1 MSNPRLVSRL
11 AAASIAVS
19 IAVMGIK
26 FVAWELSGSV
36 ALYSDALESIV
47 NVIAALIAW
56 FAIRM
61 SQKPADDTHQ
71 FGHHKAEYF
80 SAVFEGVLIVLAA
93 LLIFHEAWMALGRE
107 HALANPGPGMLVNAL
122 AASINAVWA
131 FILIRVGRREKSPA
145 LTADGRH
152 IYADV
157 ITSVGVLFGLLVT
170 LATGWIVLDALMAF
184 LVGANVLWEGWR
196 VISSSINGLM
206 DVSVDSN
213 ETALIEKIILA
224 NATGA
229 LEAHD
234 IRTRMAGPVTFI
246 EFHLVV
252 EGSMSVSRSHQICD
266 HIEAELRK
274 AIPNARTII
283 HVEPDHKLKDEGIAI
298 S

>member
-11 AAASIAVS
+11 ATASIAVS
-19 IAVMGIK
+19 IGVMAIK
-26 FVAWELSGSV
+26 FVAWKLSGSV
-36 ALYSDALESIV
+36 AIYSDALESIV
-47 NVIAALIAW
+47 NVIAALVAW

-61 SQKPADDTHQ
+61 SQKPADETHQ

-80 SAVFEGVLIVLAA
+80 SAVIEGVLIVLAA
-93 LLIFHEAWMALGRE
+93 LMIFREAWLALGRD
-107 HALANPGPGMLVNAL
+107 HILQDPGPGMIVNAL
-122 AASINAVWA
+122 AAAINAVWA

-157 ITSVGVLFGLLVT
+157 ITSVGVLAGLLVV
-170 LATGWIVLDALMAF
+170 LATGWMILDALMAF
-184 LVGANVLWEGWR
+184 IVGANVLWEGWR
-196 VISSSINGLM
+196 VISSSVNGLM
-206 DVSVDSN
+206 DVSVDS
-213 ETALIEKIILA
+213 EESGLIEKIILA

-252 EGSMSVSRSHQICD
+252 DGSMSVSQSHAICD

-274 AIPNARTII
+274 AIPNIRTII

-298 S
+298 G